1 MHHDDTTRYRL
12 ELDVLERDAALSNR
26 RAIDLLRSEFAL
38 ALNASYLMGL
48 SAGDI
53 EVGFVSRSIP
63 QEGVAR
69 YAVVLELV
77 ERTPAMTD
85 EQAGELLRREFQHA
99 QNAAHFW
106 RVCCD
111 DLRVTLVA
119 RERAGAQAALRA
131 A

>member
-1 MHHDDTTRYRL
+1 MHHDDITRYRL
-12 ELDVLERDAALSNR
+12 ELDVLERDGALSNR

-53 EVGFVSRSIP
+53 EVGFISRCTP
-63 QEGVAR
+63 QAGVAS

-77 ERTPAMTD
+77 ERAPAMTD
-85 EQAGELLRREFQHA
+85 DEVGELLHREFQRA
-99 QNAAHFW
+99 QNAGHFW
-106 RVCCD
+106 RVCRD
-111 DLRVTLVA
+111 DFHVTLVT
-119 RERAGAQAALRA
+119 RERAGTHAELRA